1 MHFSTEENRMNQEP
15 GSLSLTVQHRRSL
28 PFFIDDT
35 RRTRFTL
42 RSHISCSHSKIE
54 GTSLLFSSN
63 IQVDEEVCSNRQALA
78 RDFLLLPNQ
87 GKAVGFSL
95 FLFSLSLSLLQQLLS
110 SLSLF
115 AFFLWSCCHQWLS
128 CNQIHIAINHVAYR
142 QIAATHSPSVLHQ
155 IFCAKYNY
163 LI

>member
-1 MHFSTEENRMNQEP
+1 MNQEP

-63 IQVDEEVCSNRQALA
+63 IQVDEEVCSNRQAPA

-95 FLFSLSLSLLQQLLS
+95 FLFSLFLFCNNFYLLCHCLRS
-110 SLSLF
+110 SCE
-115 AFFLWSCCHQWLS
+115 A
-128 CNQIHIAINHVAYR
+128 
-142 QIAATHSPSVLHQ
+142 AATSGLVATRFISQSIMLPTDKSLQHIPPL
-155 IFCAKYNY
+155 FCTRYFAPNTTT
-163 LI
+163 